1 MDYLLRS
8 VTSGNRRLA
17 KGRRRVQDLT
27 NCYKEN
33 KTSGNLM
40 QFLKANED
48 LRELKSEIRSKHWEQ
63 FINGQ
68 TSIVDV
74 WRKINRLTGKAPTTP
89 QFHFPQEQA
98 NMLLEQ
104 WAENPQLSSL
114 PQGTSR
120 K

>member
-1 MDYLLRS
+1 
-8 VTSGNRRLA
+8 
-17 KGRRRVQDLT
+17 
-27 NCYKEN
+27 
-33 KTSGNLM
+33 M